1 MRTVRIRRRSDGV
14 IELRRTRLR
23 DAAIAPDAAVLA
35 AMLIATIGFL
45 TLVATTLVESPL
57 LVTIPSALA
66 LVGFWGGGIAR
77 RTREETPTAGENDP
91 KPPTAA

>member
-1 MRTVRIRRRSDGV
+1 MRPVRIRRRSDGI

-23 DAAIAPDAAVLA
+23 DVAVGPDAAILA
-35 AMLIATIGFL
+35 AMLIGTVAFL

-66 LVGFWGGGIAR
+66 LVGFWGGGVAR
-77 RTREETPTAGENDP
+77 RAREETAEPDRPE
-91 KPPTAA
+91 PPRAA